1 MKVQVSEMLACLF
14 PGFPD
19 EQTNVSECD
28 VGSKRYLNILSQ
40 GRALLINEARNLKS
54 LSIRSSNG
62 TFPFCFRTDLGNAV
76 PLTPFSQ
83 SLKVLNFGKRP
94 EDYFNVKPEERPE
107 ELNVFIHSNSSESSR
122 DTATLQRFRIFY
134 KTTSCS

>member
-1 MKVQVSEMLACLF
+1 MEELVFVDSLYTGYHRRGEEDLKNANIFLRTCGLTPEQGKSLKNGSRDERLFMAYEIMKVQVSEMLACLF

-19 EQTNVSECD
+19 EQTNVSEWD

-62 TFPFCFRTDLGNAV
+62 TFPFCFRTDLE
-76 PLTPFSQ
+76 TPY
-83 SLKVLNFGKRP
+83 L
-94 EDYFNVKPEERPE
+94 
-107 ELNVFIHSNSSESSR
+107 
-122 DTATLQRFRIFY
+122 
-134 KTTSCS
+134 